1 MTARVARMA
10 MVPASAGLPA
20 RSGRIGAAMP
30 SSSPRMAVRS
40 MAVVVVGMGR
50 WASSL

>member
-1 MTARVARMA
+1 MTARVARIA
-10 MVPASAGLPA
+10 IVPASAGLPA
-20 RSGRIGAAMP
+20 SGRIGAAMP

-40 MAVVVVGMGR
+40 IAVVVVGMTR